1 MFQGQSQFKP
11 FVLYPNHS
19 HVSVQIPSEAMYF
32 EKGATQVR
40 QYKWSV
46 VLVDAQPTIVQ
57 DFSSVDPN
65 LYGV

>member
-32 EKGATQVR
+32 EKGAASHVR
-40 QYKWSV
+40 QYKGSLMSV
-46 VLVDAQPTIVQ
+46 DVQPTIVQ
-57 DFSSVDPN
+57 DYISESPN
-65 LYGV
+65 R